1 MREVYEASAGFLSDG
16 RDRIIYPRPPSAK
29 AGRGGPGH
37 LLLAALG
44 TAVLLAACTPSRE
57 IVRLQD
63 AQTETRTKTEQQ
75 VESLRR
81 NQADMATRLE
91 SMQFELQRLTGKF
104 EESRFREEK
113 EGKESSET
121 REAQKREIK
130 DLKDEVARLK
140 ERLTAVETALLTQKG
155 LPSAEKAPSPAER
168 PRDATT
174 LYREGIEEHRA
185 GNYEKARERFRAYM
199 KANPKGDL
207 AGNAQFWIGETFY
220 SQGDYENAI
229 LAYEE
234 LASRHPKSDKLPAAL
249 LKEGLS
255 FLELKDKTNAKLL
268 LNRLIK
274 KYPRSDEAK
283 LAQRKLKTI
292 H

>member
-1 MREVYEASAGFLSDG
+1 MGGFEALAGSSSARCGRETPLPMRV
-16 RDRIIYPRPPSAK
+16 
-29 AGRGGPGH
+29 GRGDPGR

-44 TAVLLAACTPSRE
+44 LVVLLAGCTPSRE

-113 EGKESSET
+113 EGKESGET

-130 DLKDEVARLK
+130 DLKDEVTRLK
-140 ERLTAVETALLTQKG
+140 ERLTAVETALATQRG
-155 LPSAEKAPSPAER
+155 LPAAPEKATAPAER

-185 GNYEKARERFRAYM
+185 GNYEKARERFKTYI
-199 KANPKGDL
+199 KTHPKGDL

-255 FLELKDKTNAKLL
+255 FLELKDTTNAKLL

-292 H
+292 R

>member
-1 MREVYEASAGFLSDG
+1 MEERAGFLPGG
-16 RDRIIYPRPPSAK
+16 RDRGIPPCPPLTK
-29 AGRGGPGH
+29 AGRGDPGR

-44 TAVLLAACTPSRE
+44 SVVLLASCTPSRE

-113 EGKESSET
+113 EGKESGET

-140 ERLTAVETALLTQKG
+140 ERLTAVETALATQRG
-155 LPSAEKAPSPAER
+155 LPSAPDKTAPTAEQR

-185 GNYEKARERFRAYM
+185 GNYEKARERFKTYI
-199 KANPKGDL
+199 KSHPKGNL
-207 AGNAQFWIGETFY
+207 TGNAQFWIGESFY

-234 LASRHPKSDKLPAAL
+234 LASRYPKNDKLPAAL

-292 H
+292 K

>member
-1 MREVYEASAGFLSDG
+1 MVDVLEERASFPPGGRLREIPS
-16 RDRIIYPRPPSAK
+16 RPPLTK
-29 AGRGGPGH
+29 AGRKGPGR
-37 LLLAALG
+37 LLLATLG

-121 REAQKREIK
+121 RETQKREIK

-140 ERLTAVETALLTQKG
+140 DRLTAVETSLATQKG
-155 LPSAEKAPSPAER
+155 LPAEGKAAAAAER

-185 GNYEKARERFRAYM
+185 GNYEKARERFKAYIRS
-199 KANPKGDL
+199 NPKGDL

-255 FLELKDKTNAKLL
+255 FLELKDNTNAKLL

-283 LAQRKLKTI
+283 LAQRKIKTI
-292 H
+292 R